1 MHICKTTFQKKKK
14 TKMKTGP
21 ILVALRTNQSWFVGS
36 RIDGWTMRS
45 QGMEQRPM
53 WKNLSDQRGSTS
65 QFYVDT
71 ESQESFEQNKTQTP
85 QRLTYIAKY
94 SISLQCWK
102 PGMRGGSTSWN
113 TECRLANGG
122 QSMKQQSPLPEQFR
136 RTGDQPKAC
145 GCHWEVEVET
155 IFFTKCQG
163 REYSKM
169 WVNDNFKLSSK
180 TNRIEGTRQ
189 WDVQTSHLGWK
200 KP

>member
-1 MHICKTTFQKKKK
+1 MQNNFLEKKK

-94 SISLQCWK
+94 SISL
-102 PGMRGGSTSWN
+102 
-113 TECRLANGG
+113 
-122 QSMKQQSPLPEQFR
+122 
-136 RTGDQPKAC
+136 
-145 GCHWEVEVET
+145 
-155 IFFTKCQG
+155 
-163 REYSKM
+163 
-169 WVNDNFKLSSK
+169 
-180 TNRIEGTRQ
+180 
-189 WDVQTSHLGWK
+189 
-200 KP
+200 